1 MVMFML
7 LKLLWVQIHAKQL
20 KAMKRS
26 RSYDGPSLIIAY
38 APCKEHGIK
47 GGLANH
53 QAEQKRAID
62 CGYFNLLR
70 YDPRLEEQGKNPLQI
85 RF

>member
-1 MVMFML
+1 MSYGYIYV
-7 LKLLWVQIHAKQL
+7 VQVAMGADMNQCL
-20 KAMKRS
+20 KAIREAE
-26 RSYDGPSLIIAY
+26 SYDGPSLIIAY
-38 APCKEHGIK
+38 APCQAHGIK

-70 YDPRLEEQGKNPLQI
+70 YDPRLEE
-85 RF
+85 

>member
-1 MVMFML
+1 MG
-7 LKLLWVQIHAKQL
+7 
-20 KAMKRS
+20 RS
-26 RSYDGPSLIIAY
+26 FYDCY
-38 APCKEHGIK
+38 APCQAHGIK

-70 YDPRLEEQGKNPLQI
+70 YDPRLEEQGKNPLQLDSRLQTLMDLKI
-85 RF
+85 TY